1 MSDVNYVV
9 LSGRLTRDVELKST
23 PSGAAVAE
31 MGLAVN
37 RKYKNN
43 TSGEWVEEA
52 SFFNVVVW
60 GRQGE
65 NCAQYLSKGS
75 SAVVEGRLR
84 SRSWEAQD
92 GQKRTVIEVV
102 ATNVQFMGGRGE
114 GGGGGERVRE
124 EGNGGFV
131 DINKGGS
138 EDSNIPF

>member
-65 NCAQYLSKGS
+65 NVAQYLSKGS
-75 SAVVEGRLR
+75 AAIVEGRLR

-92 GQKRTVIEVV
+92 GTKRTVVEVV

-114 GGGGGERVRE
+114 GGGERPRE
-124 EGNGGFV
+124 EGSGGFV

-138 EDSNIPF
+138 EDPNVPF